1 MEWMSKEDNINIKLE
16 VCKDKISGKLLITA
30 HFNSKAPNIF
40 EQKDGTFW
48 MPTVEEKNLI
58 QDAFQLLPT
67 DAYKNLSDSN
77 KIDTDTTQTEY
88 NKDSITQEYNKTPS
102 YDNYSDD
109 NVKTDD
115 LPQYDKT
122 NEPDI
127 TETDNEQIKKDD
139 DKEKIDKK
147 VDDAIKKTDKKTSN
161 DIYDKEQESEK
172 LFGDEGLIVE
182 ADSDAIEAAL
192 KKHSDRDKTIVEA
205 DEQTIIDKVLSQKK
219 KGKWSKR

>member
-1 MEWMSKEDNINIKLE
+1 MSKDDNINIKLE

-40 EQKDGTFW
+40 EEKDGTLW
-48 MPTVEEKNLI
+48 LPTVEEKNLI
-58 QDAFQLLPT
+58 HEAFQLLPT
-67 DAYKNLSDSN
+67 DAYQNTPESN
-77 KIDTDTTQTEY
+77 KVDTDTTQSEY
-88 NKDSITQEYNKTPS
+88 IDDPTIQENNKSNS

-115 LPQYDKT
+115 LPQFEKS
-122 NEPDI
+122 NEFDVP
-127 TETDNEQIKKDD
+127 ETDDQQITKDEYKK
-139 DKEKIDKK
+139 KIDDK
-147 VDDAIKKTDKKTSN
+147 VDDSTKKTDKKTSDDVYN
-161 DIYDKEQESEK
+161 KEQENEK
-172 LFGDEGLIVE
+172 LLEDDGLIVE